1 MMPMLRTFLL
11 SLTAALLFALPVAA
25 PQATLEIEIT
35 SGVNTASP
43 IAIVPFAWQGEGAA
57 PTVDVADVIGDDL
70 TRSGRF
76 KAIAPKDML
85 EKPVLATAINFDNWK
100 VIGVNNLV
108 IGRIKPS
115 AGGYTVEYQVFNVYT
130 HQQLMGFSVA
140 TTAARL
146 RYTAHFISDTI
157 YQKLTGQRGAFTT
170 RIAYVELGA
179 GGAYSLIVADCDGY
193 GAQPILESPHQP
205 ILSPSW
211 SPDGKQIAYVSFE
224 SGQPAIYI
232 QDLTTGKREMLSQRA
247 GINGAPSFSPDGK
260 SMSMTLSSSPG
271 NPDIYVMTIANRQLK
286 RITTTD
292 AIDTE
297 PVWSPDGS
305 SLYFTSDRG
314 GTPQIYKVSA
324 QGGDAQRVTF
334 DGNYNANARVSPD
347 GKSLAFVHR
356 EDGNLHLAVM
366 DLASG
371 TLQTI
376 TDGILDKSPSFAPN
390 GSMIIFEANYQG
402 RGVLQ
407 EVSVDGQVHERL
419 SERQGGVDVHAPVWG
434 PFQAPGQ

>member
-1 MMPMLRTFLL
+1 M
-11 SLTAALLFALPVAA
+11 
-25 PQATLEIEIT
+25 
-35 SGVNTASP
+35 
-43 IAIVPFAWQGEGAA
+43 
-57 PTVDVADVIGDDL
+57 
-70 TRSGRF
+70 
-76 KAIAPKDML
+76 
-85 EKPVLATAINFDNWK
+85 
-100 VIGVNNLV
+100 
-108 IGRIKPS
+108 
-115 AGGYTVEYQVFNVYT
+115 FNVYT

-179 GGAYSLIVADCDGY
+179 GGAYSLIVADADGY

-205 ILSPSW
+205 ILSPAW

-247 GINGAPSFSPDGK
+247 GLNGAPAFSPDGK
-260 SMSMTLSSSPG
+260 SLAMTLSSSPG
-271 NPDIYVMTIANRQLK
+271 NPDVYVMTIATRQLK
-286 RITTTD
+286 RITTSD

-297 PVWSPDGS
+297 PVWSPDGG

-324 QGGDAQRVTF
+324 QGGDPQRVTF
-334 DGNYNANARVSPD
+334 DGSYNANARVSPD

-356 EDGNLHLAVM
+356 EDSNLHIAVM

-402 RGVLQ
+402 RGVLEQ
-407 EVSVDGQVHERL
+407 VSVDGQVHERL
-419 SERQGGVDVHAPVWG
+419 SERQGGVNVHAPVWG
-434 PFQAPGQ
+434 PFQVNGQ

>member
-1 MMPMLRTFLL
+1 MSRILL
-11 SLTAALLFALPVAA
+11 PSLIAVVLLVLPVAA

-43 IAIVPFAWQGEGAA
+43 VAIVPFAWQGEGAA
-57 PTVDVADVIGDDL
+57 PAVDVADVIGADL

-76 KAIAPKDML
+76 KAIASKDML
-85 EKPVLATAINFDNWK
+85 EKPAQASAINFDNWK
-100 VIGVNNLV
+100 VIGVNDLV
-108 IGRIKPS
+108 IGRIKPT
-115 AGGYTVEYQVFNVYT
+115 AGGYAVEYQVFNVYT

-170 RIAYVELGA
+170 RIAYVEVGG
-179 GGAYSLIVADCDGY
+179 GGAYSLIVADSDGY
-193 GAQPILESPHQP
+193 GAQPILQSPRQP
-205 ILSPSW
+205 ILSPAW
-211 SPDGKQIAYVSFE
+211 SADGRQIAYVSFE
-224 SGQPAIYI
+224 SGQPAVYI
-232 QDLTTGKREMLSQRA
+232 QDLTTGKREMISQRA
-247 GINGAPSFSPDGK
+247 GLNGAPAFSPDGK
-260 SMSMTLSSSPG
+260 SLALTLSSSPG
-271 NPDIYVMTIANRQLK
+271 NPDVYVMDIATRQLR
-286 RITTTD
+286 RITTSD

-297 PVWSPDGS
+297 PVWSPDGL

-314 GTPQIYKVSA
+314 GSPQIYKVGI
-324 QGGDAQRVTF
+324 QGGEPQRITF
-334 DGNYNANARVSPD
+334 DGSYNANPRIAPD

-356 EDGNLHLAVM
+356 EDGNLHIAVM

-376 TDGILDKSPSFAPN
+376 TDGGLDKSPSFAPN
-390 GSMIIFEANYQG
+390 GSMIIYAATYKNQD
-402 RGVLQ
+402 VLE

-434 PFQAPGQ
+434 PFQANGQ

>member
-1 MMPMLRTFLL
+1 MMPMLRTFTLSFIAILL
-11 SLTAALLFALPVAA
+11 VALPVVA

-43 IAIVPFAWQGEGAA
+43 IAIVPFAWQGDGAA
-57 PTVDVADVIGDDL
+57 PAVDVADVIGADL
-70 TRSGRF
+70 SRSGRF

-85 EKPVLATAINFDNWK
+85 EKPTAASAINFDNWK

-108 IGRIKPS
+108 IGRIKPT
-115 AGGYTVEYQVFNVYT
+115 AGGYAVEYQVFNVYT

-140 TTAARL
+140 STAARL

-157 YQKLTGQRGAFTT
+157 YQKLTGQRGVFTT
-170 RIAYVELGA
+170 RIAYVEQGT
-179 GGAYSLIVADCDGY
+179 GGSYALIVADSDGY

-205 ILSPSW
+205 ILSPAW
-211 SPDGKQIAYVSFE
+211 SPDGQRIAYVSFE
-224 SGQPAIYI
+224 SGQPAIYV
-232 QDLTTGKREMLSQRA
+232 QDLTTGKREMISQRA
-247 GINGAPSFSPDGK
+247 GLNGAPAFSPDGK
-260 SMSMTLSSSPG
+260 SLALTLSSSPG
-271 NPDIYVMTIANRQLK
+271 NPDVYVMDIATKQLR
-286 RITTTD
+286 RITTSD

-297 PVWSPDGS
+297 PVWAPDGQ

-314 GTPQIYKVSA
+314 GTPQIYRVGI

-334 DGNYNANARVSPD
+334 DGSYNANPRVSPD
-347 GKSLAFVHR
+347 GKSIAFVHR
-356 EDGNLHLAVM
+356 EDGNLHIAVM

-376 TDGILDKSPSFAPN
+376 TDGGLDKSPSFAPN
-390 GSMIIFEANYQG
+390 GSLIIYAATYKNQ
-402 RGVLQ
+402 GVLE

-434 PFQAPGQ
+434 PFQANGQ

>member
-1 MMPMLRTFLL
+1 MLRTLTFSCLTLL
-11 SLTAALLFALPVAA
+11 LLALPVVA

-35 SGVNTASP
+35 SGVNAAVP
-43 IAIVPFAWQGEGAA
+43 VAIVPFAWQGEGTA
-57 PTVDVADVIGDDL
+57 PAVDVADVIGADL

-76 KAIAPKDML
+76 KAIAAKDML
-85 EKPVLATAINFDNWK
+85 EKPNQASAINFDNWK
-100 VIGVNNLV
+100 VIGVSNLV
-108 IGRIKPS
+108 IGRIKPAS
-115 AGGYTVEYQVFNVYT
+115 GGYAVEYQVFNVYT

-170 RIAYVELGA
+170 RIAYVEVGK
-179 GGAYSLIVADCDGY
+179 GGAYALIVADADGY

-205 ILSPSW
+205 IMSPAW
-211 SPDGKQIAYVSFE
+211 SPDGRQIAYVSFE
-224 SGQPAIYI
+224 SGQPAVYV
-232 QDLTTGKREMLSQRA
+232 QDLTTGKREMISQRV

-260 SMSMTLSSSPG
+260 SLSMTLSSSPG
-271 NPDIYVMTIANRQLK
+271 NPDVYVMTLATKQLR
-286 RITTTD
+286 RITTSD

-297 PVWSPDGS
+297 PVWTPDGG

-324 QGGDAQRVTF
+324 QGGEPQRVTF
-334 DGNYNANARVSPD
+334 DGNYNANPRVSPD

-376 TDGILDKSPSFAPN
+376 TDGGLDKSPSFAPN
-390 GSMIIFEANYQG
+390 GSMIIFEANYRGQ
-402 RGVLQ
+402 GVLE

-419 SERQGGVDVHAPVWG
+419 SERQAGEDVHAPVWG
-434 PFQAPGQ
+434 PFQAAGQ

>member
-1 MMPMLRTFLL
+1 MPRILL
-11 SLTAALLFALPVAA
+11 PSFIAAVLLVLPVAA

-43 IAIVPFAWQGEGAA
+43 VAIVPFAWQGEGAA
-57 PTVDVADVIGDDL
+57 PAVDVAEVIGADL

-76 KAIAPKDML
+76 KAITSKDML
-85 EKPVLATAINFDNWK
+85 EKPTQASAINFDNWK
-100 VIGVNNLV
+100 VIGVNDLV
-108 IGRIKPS
+108 IGRIKPA

-170 RIAYVELGA
+170 RIAYVEVGA

-193 GAQPILESPHQP
+193 GAQPILESPRQP
-205 ILSPSW
+205 ILSPAW
-211 SPDGKQIAYVSFE
+211 SPDGRQIAYVSFE
-224 SGQPAIYI
+224 SGQPAVYL
-232 QDLTTGKREMLSQRA
+232 QDLTTGKREMLSQRP
-247 GINGAPSFSPDGK
+247 GLNGAPAFSPDGK
-260 SMSMTLSSSPG
+260 SLALTLSSSPG
-271 NPDIYVMTIANRQLK
+271 NPDVYVMDIATRQLR
-286 RITTTD
+286 RITTSD

-297 PVWSPDGS
+297 PVWSPDGQ

-314 GTPQIYKVSA
+314 GTPQIYKVGV
-324 QGGDAQRVTF
+324 QGGDPQRVTF
-334 DGNYNANARVSPD
+334 DGNYNANPRVAPD
-347 GKSLAFVHR
+347 GKALAFVHR
-356 EDGNLHLAVM
+356 EDGNLHIAVM

-376 TDGILDKSPSFAPN
+376 TDGGLDKSPSFAPN
-390 GSMIIFEANYQG
+390 GSMIIYAATYKSQD
-402 RGVLQ
+402 VLE

-434 PFQAPGQ
+434 PFQANGQ